1 MANEALRST
10 RRPSLHDVAERAG
23 VAVSTVSRFLNGQ
36 LELRPETESRV
47 MQAIEEVG
55 YSRTSGS
62 SRASSSK
69 GVIGLVVPRI
79 GNAYFGGIAENVVRS
94 ADSFGLAV
102 LIASTFNQVRRQSD
116 YVELF
121 AAKELAGI
129 VYAGSTTSNAAL
141 ARLIGSGMPVVVIDE
156 ALVDAPP
163 VDTVV
168 VDDYAGAYQ
177 ATAHLAALG
186 HERIALVTGPES
198 LASVRERRRGFV
210 DACVRAGLDPEAQF
224 SLAGDFSEEFGIGAL
239 SHLLAAPQRPT
250 AVFAASD
257 AIALGMMAGARNLGI
272 GIPGDLSIVGFDDVP
287 GASHVSPRLTTIRT
301 PLDRMASS
309 ALSMLSA
316 RIDDPDAPVRRSVTP
331 VVLVVGESS
340 APPSA

>member
-1 MANEALRST
+1 MR
-10 RRPSLHDVAERAG
+10 LHEVAAVAG
-23 VAVSTVSRFLNGQ
+23 VATSTLSRYLNGR
-36 LELRPETESRV
+36 LRLSDGTEARV
-47 MQAIEEVG
+47 RDA
-55 YSRTSGS
+55 
-62 SRASSSK
+62 
-69 GVIGLVVPRI
+69 
-79 GNAYFGGIAENVVRS
+79 
-94 ADSFGLAV
+94 
-102 LIASTFNQVRRQSD
+102 IASTGFERVATAPRSTGPGPIGVIVPSLGDQYFGRIADEIVRLADADGVSVVLASAAGGPGRQAD

-287 GASHVSPRLTTIRT
+287 GASHVSPRLTTLRT
-301 PLDRMASS
+301 ASELIARRALELLFDRWESPGREASS
-309 ALSMLSA
+309 
-316 RIDDPDAPVRRSVTP
+316 ITVPVRLVIGRSAA
-331 VVLVVGESS
+331 
-340 APPSA
+340 APSR